1 MHKGLPVRG
10 GGGDG
15 YIVEILGEILATIF
29 EESLEEILVET
40 LEILT
45 RILGANGG
53 VSLKIKIKLHWSI
66 GQSMVNG

>member
-45 RILGANGG
+45 RILGANG
-53 VSLKIKIKLHWSI
+53 
-66 GQSMVNG
+66 